1 MHPFRDPQVDAE
13 HDWIITFFE
22 NLKERGPEGGDTTL
36 DAELA
41 RCLLSYLDRHCHREE
56 ELMRR
61 NGYEDAEGHRLA
73 HRVLQKE
80 FRRLLL
86 PRLQGH
92 LRLDEDLRLV
102 RALFLRHIVTW
113 DEAYGEWLAGTAA
126 TADHAAS

>member
-1 MHPFRDPQVDAE
+1 MQPFRDPQVDAE

-22 NLKERGPEGGDTTL
+22 ELREKGPTGGDPLL

-41 RCLLSYLDRHCHREE
+41 RCLLSYLDRHCSREE

-61 NGYEDAEGHRLA
+61 NGYEQAEDHRLA
-73 HRVLQKE
+73 HVILRKE

-92 LRLDEDLRLV
+92 LGLEEDIRLV
-102 RALFLRHIVTW
+102 RGLFLRHIVTW
-113 DEAYGEWLAGTAA
+113 DEAYGEWLLERASGTAC
-126 TADHAAS
+126 

>member
-1 MHPFRDPQVDAE
+1 
-13 HDWIITFFE
+13 
-22 NLKERGPEGGDTTL
+22 
-36 DAELA
+36 
-41 RCLLSYLDRHCHREE
+41 
-56 ELMRR
+56 MRR

-113 DEAYGEWLAGTAA
+113 DEAYGEWLAGSAA